1 MLLHCVSNV
10 RSSIRRLS
18 AVVFGLCRFFVNQLG
33 LLQWNK
39 RPHFDLLKKS
49 DALLRE
55 LKHLD
60 NQRKYE
66 TSAADDQDEE

>member
-1 MLLHCVSNV
+1 MTAEAARDECD
-10 RSSIRRLS
+10 
-18 AVVFGLCRFFVNQLG
+18 VFGLCRFFVNQLG